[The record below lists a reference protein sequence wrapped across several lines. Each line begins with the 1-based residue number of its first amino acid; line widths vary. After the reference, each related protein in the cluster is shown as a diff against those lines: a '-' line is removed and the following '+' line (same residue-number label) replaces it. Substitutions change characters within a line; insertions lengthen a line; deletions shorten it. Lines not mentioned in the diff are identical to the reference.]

1 MKPARDVY
9 IVGVGMIRYGRY
21 PEKSVID
28 LATEAVIAALKDANL
43 TMKDIQM
50 VGSGNLS
57 APVGQAIMRSVGQT
71 GVPVVNVSNAC
82 ATGSTACREAYF
94 SVASG
99 AYDVAMGIGSEQM
112 GKAGLLGAGG
122 GSFRPG
128 GGGGGAIA
136 FDPSYISEGTLGSG
150 TMPAVF
156 SQFGVEHMKKYGTTF
171 EDFVRV
177 AYKNHKNSVHNPYA
191 QYQKEFTM
199 EEIMESRMIS
209 WPNTMLM
216 CCPTGDGAGAV
227 IYASAEKAR
236 QFGAK
241 AVKVAACILT
251 SDPYTPQGN
260 AILDVNEVTRLA
272 AKEAYETAGLGAKD
286 LDVVEIHD
294 CFATAEMLHY
304 ENLGLAPDGEGPR
317 YLREGKF
324 DIGGE
329 VAANASG
336 GLISRGHPLGA
347 TGACG
352 ISEIVWQLRGESGG
366 RQQPGAKAGAAHVI
380 GLTSACTYNIM
391 TK

>member
-1 MKPARDVY
+1 VKPARDVY

-21 PEKSVID
+21 PDKTVAD
-28 LATEAVIAALKDANL
+28 LATEAVIVALKDANM

-71 GVPVVNVSNAC
+71 GVPVVNVANAC

-112 GKAGLLGAGG
+112 GKAGLLGGG
-122 GSFRPG
+122 RKKRDPAYATEGVQGSN
-128 GGGGGAIA
+128 
-136 FDPSYISEGTLGSG
+136 
-150 TMPAVF
+150 TMPSVF
-156 SQFGVEHMKKYGTTF
+156 SQWGTDHMRKYGSSF
-171 EDFVRV
+171 EDFARV

-191 QYQKEFTM
+191 QYQKEYSL
-199 EEIMESRMIS
+199 EEVKNSRMIS
-209 WPNTMLM
+209 WPNTLLM

-227 IYASAEKAR
+227 IYASKEKAR
-236 QFGAK
+236 QFGCK
-241 AVKVAACILT
+241 TVKVAASILT
-251 SDPYTPQGN
+251 SDPWTETGE

-272 AKEAYETAGLGAKD
+272 AKEAWETAGIGPED
-286 LDVVEIHD
+286 LDVVELHD

-304 ENLGLAPDGEGPR
+304 ENLGLCADGEGPR
-317 YLREGKF
+317 CLKQGDF
-324 DIGGE
+324 DIGGR
-329 VAANASG
+329 VAVNASG

-366 RQQPGAKAGAAHVI
+366 RQQKGAKAGAAHVI
-380 GLTSACTYNIM
+380 GLTSACTLNVLQA
-391 TK
+391 

>member
-1 MKPARDVY
+1 VKPVRDVY
-9 IVGVGMIRYGRY
+9 IVGVGMVKYGRY
-21 PEKSVID
+21 PDKTVID
-28 LATEAVIAALKDANL
+28 LATEAVLVALKDANM

-57 APVGQAIMRSVGQT
+57 APLGQAIMRSVGQT

-122 GSFRPG
+122 GSFG
-128 GGGGGAIA
+128 GGRGGGAG
-136 FDPSYISEGTLGSG
+136 FDPAYITEGTLGSG
-150 TMPAVF
+150 TMPTVF
-156 SQFGVEHMKKYGTTF
+156 SQWGVEHMKKYGTTF
-171 EDFVRV
+171 EDFARV

-191 QYQKEFTM
+191 QYQQEFSM
-199 EEIMESRMIS
+199 EEIMNARMIS
-209 WPNTMLM
+209 WPNTLYM

-236 QFGAK
+236 QYGAK
-241 AVKVAACILT
+241 AIKVAACILT

-260 AILDVNEVTRLA
+260 AILDINHITRLA
-272 AKEAYETAGLGAKD
+272 AKEAYETAGLGPED
-286 LDVVEIHD
+286 LDVVELHD

-304 ENLGLAPDGEGPR
+304 ENLGFAPDGEGPR

-324 DIGGE
+324 DIGGK
-329 VAANASG
+329 VAVNASG
-336 GLISRGHPLGA
+336 GLLSRGHPLGA

-380 GLTSACTYNIM
+380 GLTSACTINIM

>member
-9 IVGVGMIRYGRY
+9 IVGVGMIKYGRY
-21 PEKSVID
+21 PDKPVAD
-28 LATEAVIAALKDANL
+28 LATEAVIAALKDANM

-57 APVGQAIMRSVGQT
+57 APVGQAIMRSMGQT

-112 GKAGLLGAGG
+112 GKAGLLGGARKKRDPAYATEGVQ
-122 GSFRPG
+122 GSN
-128 GGGGGAIA
+128 
-136 FDPSYISEGTLGSG
+136 
-150 TMPAVF
+150 TMPSVF
-156 SQFGVEHMKKYGTTF
+156 SQWGTDHMRKYGTTF
-171 EDFVRV
+171 EDFARV

-191 QYQKEFTM
+191 QYQKEFSL
-199 EEIMESRMIS
+199 EEVKSSRMIS
-209 WPNTMLM
+209 WPNTLLM

-227 IYASAEKAR
+227 VYASEEKAR
-236 QFGAK
+236 QFGCK
-241 AVKVAACILT
+241 TVKVAASILA
-251 SDPYTPQGN
+251 SDPWTETGE

-272 AKEAYETAGLGAKD
+272 AKEAWETAGIGPED
-286 LDVVEIHD
+286 LDVVELHD

-304 ENLGLAPDGEGPR
+304 ENLGLCADGEGPR
-317 YLREGKF
+317 CLKQGDF
-324 DIGGE
+324 DIGGR
-329 VAANASG
+329 VAVNASG

-366 RQQPGAKAGAAHVI
+366 RQQKGAKVGAAHVI
-380 GLTSACTYNIM
+380 GLTSACTLNVLQA
-391 TK
+391 

>member
-1 MKPARDVY
+1 VKPARDVY
-9 IVGVGMIRYGRY
+9 IVGVGMVKYGRY
-21 PEKSVID
+21 PDKTVLD
-28 LATEAVIAALKDANL
+28 LAGEAVVAALKDANM

-57 APVGQAIMRSVGQT
+57 APVGQAIMRLVGQT

-122 GSFRPG
+122 GSFGGRPG
-128 GGGGGAIA
+128 GGG
-136 FDPSYISEGTLGSG
+136 FDPAYISEGVLGSG
-150 TMPAVF
+150 TMPTVF
-156 SQFGVEHMKKYGTTF
+156 SQWGVEHMKKYGTTF
-171 EDFVRV
+171 EDFARV

-191 QYQKEFTM
+191 QYQKEFSL
-199 EEIMESRMIS
+199 EEVMESRMIS
-209 WPNTMLM
+209 WPNTLLM

-251 SDPYTPQGN
+251 SDPFTPQGN
-260 AILDVNEVTRLA
+260 AILNINEVTRLA
-272 AKEAYETAGLGAKD
+272 AKEAWETAGLGPED
-286 LDVVEIHD
+286 LNVAELHD
-294 CFATAEMLHY
+294 CFATAELLHY
-304 ENLGLAPDGEGPR
+304 ENLGFAPEGEGAR
-317 YLREGKF
+317 YLREGTF
-324 DIGGE
+324 DIGGK
-329 VAANASG
+329 VAINASG

-366 RQQPGAKAGAAHVI
+366 RQQPGAKAGIAHVI
-380 GLTSACTYNIM
+380 GLTSACTLNVM

>member
-1 MKPARDVY
+1 VKPARDVY
-9 IVGVGMIRYGRY
+9 IVGVGMIKYGRY
-21 PEKSVID
+21 PDKTVAE
-28 LATEAVIAALKDANL
+28 LATEAVIAALKDANM
-43 TMKDIQM
+43 TMKEIQM

-112 GKAGLLGAGG
+112 GKAGLLGGG
-122 GSFRPG
+122 RKKRDPAYATEGVQGSN
-128 GGGGGAIA
+128 
-136 FDPSYISEGTLGSG
+136 
-150 TMPAVF
+150 TMPSVF
-156 SQFGVEHMKKYGTTF
+156 SQWGTDHMRKYGSSF
-171 EDFVRV
+171 EDFARV

-191 QYQKEFTM
+191 QYRKEFSL
-199 EEIMESRMIS
+199 EEIKNSRMIS
-209 WPNTMLM
+209 WPNTLLM

-227 IYASAEKAR
+227 IYASEEKAR
-236 QFGAK
+236 QFGCK
-241 AVKVAACILT
+241 TVKVAASILA
-251 SDPYTPQGN
+251 SDPWTETGE

-272 AKEAYETAGLGAKD
+272 AGEAWETAGIGPEE
-286 LDVVEIHD
+286 LDVVELHD

-304 ENLGLAPDGEGPR
+304 ENLGLCADGEGPR
-317 YLREGKF
+317 CLKQGDF
-324 DIGGE
+324 DIGGR
-329 VAANASG
+329 VAVNASG

-366 RQQPGAKAGAAHVI
+366 RQQKGAKVGAAHVI
-380 GLTSACTYNIM
+380 GLTSACTLNVLQA
-391 TK
+391 

>member
-1 MKPARDVY
+1 VKPARDVY

-21 PEKSVID
+21 PDKTVAD
-28 LATEAVIAALKDANL
+28 LATEAVISALKDANM

-71 GVPVVNVSNAC
+71 G
-82 ATGSTACREAYF
+82 AYF

-112 GKAGLLGAGG
+112 GKAGLLGGG
-122 GSFRPG
+122 RKKRDPAYATEGVQGSN
-128 GGGGGAIA
+128 
-136 FDPSYISEGTLGSG
+136 
-150 TMPAVF
+150 TMPSVF
-156 SQFGVEHMKKYGTTF
+156 SQWGTDHMRKYGSSF
-171 EDFVRV
+171 EDFARV

-191 QYQKEFTM
+191 QYQKEYSL
-199 EEIMESRMIS
+199 EEVKNSRMIS
-209 WPNTMLM
+209 WPNTLLM

-227 IYASAEKAR
+227 IYASKEKAR
-236 QFGAK
+236 QFGCK
-241 AVKVAACILT
+241 TVKVAASILT
-251 SDPYTPQGN
+251 SDPWTETGE

-272 AKEAYETAGLGAKD
+272 AKEAWETAGIGPED
-286 LDVVEIHD
+286 LDVVELHD

-304 ENLGLAPDGEGPR
+304 ENLGLCADGEGPR
-317 YLREGKF
+317 CLKQGDF
-324 DIGGE
+324 DIGGR
-329 VAANASG
+329 VAVNASG

-366 RQQPGAKAGAAHVI
+366 RQQKGAKAGAAHVI
-380 GLTSACTYNIM
+380 GLTSACTLNVLQA
-391 TK
+391 

>member
-1 MKPARDVY
+1 V
-9 IVGVGMIRYGRY
+9 IV
-21 PEKSVID
+21 
-28 LATEAVIAALKDANL
+28 ALKDANM
-43 TMKDIQM
+43 TMKDIQL
-50 VGSGNLS
+50 VGSGNLT
-57 APVGQAIMRSVGQT
+57 APVGQQIMRSVGQT

-94 SVASG
+94 AVGSG

-122 GSFRPG
+122 GGRG
-128 GGGGGAIA
+128 GGM
-136 FDPSYISEGTLGSG
+136 DPAYISEGTIGSG

-156 SQFGVEHMKKYGTTF
+156 SQFGVEHMRKYGTTA
-171 EDFVRV
+171 EDFARV

-191 QYQKEFTM
+191 QYQKEFTL
-199 EEIMESRMIS
+199 EEIVTGRMIS
-209 WPNTMLM
+209 WPNTLLM

-236 QFGAK
+236 QYGAK
-241 AVKVAACILT
+241 AIKVAASILT

-260 AILDVNEVTRLA
+260 AILDVNAVTRLA

-286 LDVVEIHD
+286 LDVVELHD

-329 VAANASG
+329 VAVNASG

-352 ISEIVWQLRGESGG
+352 IAEIVWQLRGESGG
-366 RQQPGAKAGAAHVI
+366 RQQPGAKAGAAQVI
-380 GLTSACTYNIM
+380 GLTSACTYNVM

>member
-1 MKPARDVY
+1 
-9 IVGVGMIRYGRY
+9 MIKYGRY
-21 PEKSVID
+21 PEKSVVD
-28 LATEAVIAALKDANL
+28 LASEAVLVALKDASM

-50 VGSGNLS
+50 VGSGNLGG
-57 APVGQAIMRSVGQT
+57 PVGQQIMRNVGQT

-122 GSFRPG
+122 GGRG
-128 GGGGGAIA
+128 GGS
-136 FDPSYISEGTLGSG
+136 FDPSYISEGTIGSG

-156 SQFGVEHMKKYGTTF
+156 SQWGVEHMHKYGTTA
-171 EDFVRV
+171 EDFMRV

-191 QYQKEFTM
+191 QYQKEFSM
-199 EEIMESRMIS
+199 EEIAESRMIS
-209 WPNTMLM
+209 WPNSLLM

-241 AVKVAACILT
+241 AIKVEASILA
-251 SDPYTPQGN
+251 SDPYTPQGS
-260 AILDVNEVTRLA
+260 AILDVNQVTRIA
-272 AKEAYETAGLGAKD
+272 AKEAYETAGIGPED
-286 LDVVEIHD
+286 LDVVEVHD
-294 CFATAEMLHY
+294 CFATAELLHY
-304 ENLGLAPDGEGPR
+304 ENLGLAADGEGPKA
-317 YLREGKF
+317 LREGKF
-324 DIGGE
+324 DIGGD
-329 VAANASG
+329 VAVNASG

-352 ISEIVWQLRGESGG
+352 ISEIVWQMRGDSGG
-366 RQQPGAKAGAAHVI
+366 RQQPNAKAGMAHVI
-380 GLTSACTYNIM
+380 GLTSACTLNVM

>member
-1 MKPARDVY
+1 VKPARDVY
-9 IVGVGMIRYGRY
+9 IVGVGMIKYGRY
-21 PEKSVID
+21 PDKTVID

-50 VGSGNLS
+50 VGSGNLT
-57 APVGQAIMRSVGQT
+57 APVGQQIMRSVGQT

-122 GSFRPG
+122 GSFGGGRG
-128 GGGGGAIA
+128 GGG
-136 FDPSYISEGTLGSG
+136 FDPAYISEGTLGSG
-150 TMPAVF
+150 TMPTVF
-156 SQFGVEHMKKYGTTF
+156 SQFGVEHMHKYGTTA
-171 EDFVRV
+171 EDFARV
-177 AYKNHKNSVHNPYA
+177 AFKNHKNSVHNPYA

-241 AVKVAACILT
+241 AIKVGACILT

-304 ENLGLAPDGEGPR
+304 ENLGLVPDGEGPR
-317 YLREGKF
+317 ALKEGKF
-324 DIGGE
+324 DIGGD
-329 VAANASG
+329 VACNASG